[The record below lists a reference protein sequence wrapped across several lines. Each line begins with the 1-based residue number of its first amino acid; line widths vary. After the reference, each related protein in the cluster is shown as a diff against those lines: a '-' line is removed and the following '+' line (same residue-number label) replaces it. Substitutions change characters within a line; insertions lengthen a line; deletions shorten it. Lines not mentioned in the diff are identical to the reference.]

1 MTVSSI
7 RRIGRALC
15 GRARPCRLLLILL
28 CCSLLGGTVVL
39 FPVTTIGADPATD
52 HWPQWR
58 GPLATGVAPTSN
70 PPVEWSETKNIRWK
84 TPLPGKGHSTPVI
97 WGNHVFVTTAIPDGA
112 ALEPRFSGVPGAHDN
127 AAITHHQQY
136 AVLALDRRTGKIL
149 WKRTVNRQLP
159 HEGAHNTAS
168 LASHSPVT
176 DGKRVYASFGS
187 QGIYALD
194 MEGKTSWQ
202 VQLGKMTTK
211 HGHGEGSSP
220 ALFGNTLVVNWD
232 HEGTSFVVALD
243 ATTGKQ
249 QWKKSRD
256 EVTSWATPIVVQ
268 HAGKPQ
274 VIISGTGRVRSYD
287 LGTGKI
293 NWQCGGLS
301 ANIVASPV
309 AANGMVFVGSSYEIR
324 ALFGIRL
331 EGARGDITGS
341 KQVAWSRTRGTPY
354 VPSPLLYGEALYFLS
369 HYQGILSRVNAK
381 TGNNQPGSFRL
392 GPLGNI
398 YASPVGAAN
407 RVYITDLDGQTLVM
421 AHDEVPRALAL
432 NKLDDQFS
440 ASAAIAGNC
449 IFLRGEKSLYCIA
462 KESPG
467 N

>member
-1 MTVSSI
+1 MIVSSS
-7 RRIGRALC
+7 RRAQRGL
-15 GRARPCRLLLILL
+15 RPVSYRRCLLLVCLAS
-28 CCSLLGGTVVL
+28 SLLGGTFAP
-39 FPVTTIGADPATD
+39 FPVTVIGADPETT

-97 WGNHVFVTTAIPDGA
+97 WGDYVFVTTAIPDGA

-168 LASHSPVT
+168 LASNSPVT

-194 MEGKTSWQ
+194 MKGKTSWQ
-202 VQLGKMTTK
+202 LQLGKMKTK

-220 ALFGNTLVVNWD
+220 TLFGNTLVVNWD

-256 EVTSWATPIVVQ
+256 EVTSWATPIIVQ
-268 HAGKPQ
+268 HEGKPQ

-287 LGTGKI
+287 LATGKI

-309 AANGMVFVGSSYEIR
+309 AADGMVFVGSSYEIR

-331 EGARGDITGS
+331 AGASGDITGS

-381 TGNNQPGSFRL
+381 TGANQPGSFRL
-392 GPLGNI
+392 GSLGNI

-407 RVYITDLDGQTLVM
+407 RIYITDLDGQTLVM
-421 AHDEVPRALAL
+421 AHGEIPRAMAL

-440 ASAAIAGNC
+440 ASAAIAGNALY
-449 IFLRGEKSLYCIA
+449 LRGEKSLYCIA
-462 KESPG
+462 KE
-467 N
+467 